1 MSGSRDD
8 SREAGGAAPP
18 ARGAADPAT
27 SARRMW
33 GGRFAEETDALV
45 QRVNASI
52 GVDQAMAEEDLL
64 GSLAHARMLRE
75 RGILSDE
82 EGAAIDRGL
91 RQVLEEVRAGTVVW
105 REAYEDV
112 HMNLEKLLT
121 ERIGPVGGKLHT
133 ARSRNDQVATDMRLY
148 LRRRGRRLVRL
159 LHEVRSVLVDLAE
172 RNLDVILPGYTH
184 LQVAQPVRL
193 AHHLLAYQEM
203 FARDAGRLHDALAR
217 ADVSP
222 LGAGALAG
230 TGFPIDRERSAEL
243 LGFGAVAANSLDAVS
258 DRDFA
263 LETLSAL
270 AILMMHLSR
279 LSEELILWSSQEFGF
294 VTLPDAYTTGSSIM
308 PQKKNPDVCELVR
321 GKTGRVYGALMGLL
335 TVMKGLPLAYN
346 KDMQEDKEGLFDALD
361 TAEDALRL
369 YLGMLPRITVHAA
382 RMRDAAGRAYSNAT
396 DLADYLARKGV
407 PFRDAHHVVGRLV
420 ARALE
425 RGVPLE
431 GLPLEEMRAEDAR
444 IDQDVYAALDLDAVV
459 DARASYGGTARGQVV
474 QQIAAARRA
483 LDGATTDLAPAP
495 PVAAPPGDDPHRS
508 GGAS

>member
-1 MSGSRDD
+1 MSH
-8 SREAGGAAPP
+8 EETGANEH
-18 ARGAADPAT
+18 T
-27 SARRMW
+27 KRMW
-33 GGRFAEETDALV
+33 GGRFTEATDALV

-52 GVDQAMAEEDLL
+52 DVDRAMAEEDLL
-64 GSLAHARMLRE
+64 GSMAHARMLTE
-75 RGILSDE
+75 RGILSPD
-82 EGAAIDRGL
+82 EGAAIERGL
-91 RQVLEEVRAGTVVW
+91 EELLAEVRTGEVAW
-105 REAYEDV
+105 RLEDEDV
-112 HMNLEKLLT
+112 HMNLERLLT
-121 ERIGPVGGKLHT
+121 ERIGAVGGKLHT
-133 ARSRNDQVATDMRLY
+133 ARSRNDQVATDLRLH
-148 LRRRGRRLVRL
+148 LRARGKRIIDLTTQVRG
-159 LHEVRSVLVDLAE
+159 VLVDLAE
-172 RNLDVILPGYTH
+172 RHLDVIMPGYTH

-203 FARDAGRLHDALAR
+203 LARDAGRLEDALAR

-230 TGFPIDRERSAEL
+230 TGFPIDRHRSAEL
-243 LGFGAVAANSLDAVS
+243 LGFSRVAANSLDAVS

-361 TAEDALRL
+361 TAEDSLRL
-369 YLGMLPRITVHAA
+369 YAGMLPRIEVHRA
-382 RMRDAAGRAYSNAT
+382 RMREAAGRAYSNAT

-420 ARALE
+420 ARALAA
-425 RGVPLE
+425 GVPLE
-431 GLPLEEMRAEDAR
+431 GLALEDMREEDAR
-444 IDQDVYAALDLDAVV
+444 IEADVFAALDLDAVV
-459 DARASYGGTARGQVV
+459 DARSSYGGPARAQVE
-474 QQIAAARRA
+474 QQIAAAR
-483 LDGATTDLAPAP
+483 DELAKLLGD
-495 PVAAPPGDDPHRS
+495 AAGT
-508 GGAS
+508 GGAA